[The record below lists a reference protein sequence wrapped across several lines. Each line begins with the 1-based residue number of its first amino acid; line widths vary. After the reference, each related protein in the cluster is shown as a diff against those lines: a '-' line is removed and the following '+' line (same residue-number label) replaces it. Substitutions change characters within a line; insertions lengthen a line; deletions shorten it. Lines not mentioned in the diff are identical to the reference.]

1 MSRQLGLDRQ
11 CCLILHPV
19 GKQKWPIPQQ
29 KYSSASIIF
38 NIVGNSEW
46 RRVEI
51 LPFPSEP

>member
-46 RRVEI
+46 RREEI